1 MLSKMYRT
9 PPPRSNPPSPV
20 NLTSAPSL
28 VSQFLRPP
36 SSSSSSSSVSK
47 TVGATVVASE
57 IMARLAISTVAA
69 PICVFIWPA
78 SKGWGKQ
85 DGKCRNCIWYKCTAS
100 TPGTSRACKKQDCS
114 YRDSIRCQYTSSNS
128 FSASSVP
135 VHHSRPLIS

>member
-100 TPGTSRACKKQDCS
+100 TPGTSRACKGSGNRIVVIVIVSGVNILPVILSVHRQ
-114 YRDSIRCQYTSSNS
+114 CQYIT
-128 FSASSVP
+128 VD
-135 VHHSRPLIS
+135 L